1 MVASRQVENPFHRGT
16 GRQRGRGFVTFAQVL
31 GRKAIPL
38 LPKYIIPA
46 AKLVGADLLEFSVPE
61 IGDVPSER
69 KIFKT
74 AANSVARRTLRKQ
87 LLVVA
92 GKGVQAESF
101 QENMQNKPV
110 GRKKTFLQTF
120 LINHVE

>member
-1 MVASRQVENPFHRGT
+1 MVASRQVENPFYRGI
-16 GRQRGRGFVTFAQVL
+16 GRQPGRGFVTFAQVI

-46 AKLVGADLLEFSVPE
+46 AKLVGADWLEFAVPE
-61 IGDVPSER
+61 IGDVLTDR
-69 KIFKT
+69 KNFKT
-74 AANSVARRTLRKQ
+74 AANSVARQTLTKQ
-87 LLVVA
+87 LVVVA
-92 GKGVQAESF
+92 GKEVQAESF

-110 GRKKTFLQTF
+110 GREKTFLQTF